1 MNRVGRR
8 AEPHQAGAVA
18 CPPKDR
24 QCFDDIDSP
33 SNFMK
38 KPLFYSFPPAGNKLP
53 LKAIV
58 RAMRNG
64 GKPSGDLFKPVR
76 EILPAKYLFYLSSGR
91 AALWLLLKAL
101 SLIQPDKKEVII
113 PAYTCPAVASAV
125 LKAGLKV
132 ILCDI
137 NLDNFGFSKG
147 ELGKK
152 VSKNTLAVILVHLF
166 GYPANIQEVKEAC
179 RGHEIY
185 LIEDAAQA
193 FGNSVVDSPERK
205 LGLQTDAGFFSFGRG
220 KPISILHGGLLV
232 TESKEIFLKAQEIYQ
247 FLNGSERFAYLKY
260 DLFLSS
266 YKLFSNPYLYWIPQ
280 HIPSLHLGETIFEPD
295 FRTSRGLASTAL
307 LLKEMIASI
316 EEEKQIRRE
325 HSKWYFSNLKTIAD
339 VQHPI
344 NPDFPFL
351 RYPILIKNRL
361 LRDKLLKKLT
371 LQGTGAAQFYPCPLN
386 EIPVLNDILKD
397 SNSYPKAKEIADR
410 LITLPVHS
418 GVSTSKLQKIGQII
432 KRSVH

>member
-1 MNRVGRR
+1 
-8 AEPHQAGAVA
+8 
-18 CPPKDR
+18 
-24 QCFDDIDSP
+24 
-33 SNFMK
+33 MK
-38 KPLFYSFPPAGNKLP
+38 QPLFYSLPPAGQKIPFSKIWGCISKTNS
-53 LKAIV
+53 V
-58 RAMRNG
+58 
-64 GKPSGDLFKPVR
+64 SDLDLLDPVKR
-76 EILPAKYLFYLSSGR
+76 YLGAEYILFLNSGR
-91 AALWLLLKAL
+91 SSLWLLLKAL
-101 SLIQPDKKEVII
+101 KEIKPEKEEVII
-113 PAYTCPAVASAV
+113 PAYTCPAVISAL
-125 LKAGLKV
+125 LKAGLIP
-132 ILCDI
+132 ILCD
-137 NLDNFGFSKG
+137 NKLEDFGLDISD
-147 ELGKK
+147 LKK
-152 VSKNTLAVILVHLF
+152 RISHKTLAVIVVHLF
-166 GYPANIQEVKEAC
+166 AYPANIKEVKETC
-179 RGHEIY
+179 DKFNIY
-185 LIEDAAQA
+185 VIEDAAQA
-193 FGNSVVDSPERK
+193 FGNTTFDSLKEK
-205 LGLQTDAGFFSFGRG
+205 LGMIGDAGFFSFGRG

-247 FLNGSERFAYLKY
+247 FLNGSERFATLKY
-260 DLFLSS
+260 GLSLSS

-325 HSKWYFSNLKTIAD
+325 HSNWYFSNLKTIVD

-397 SNSYPKAKEIADR
+397 SQTYPKAKEIADR

-418 GVSTSKLQKIGQII
+418 GVSTSKLQKITQII